1 MRAKELR
8 AGLGMSYPMARAR
21 ISISQQKKILRLRSK
36 GMSYQRIADTLGISI
51 RTALV
56 YSKSGI
62 VREKPQRDGKR
73 VAEILEHFC
82 KCCNGGIVRFERYAD
97 WTIELTSEC
106 DQCGQVFDRSA
117 YAPVAPR
124 VSTNKPVIGHKVGA
138 FLTDESRRDAID
150 NEREYEKTRSKNK
163 SSRK

>member
-1 MRAKELR
+1 
-8 AGLGMSYPMARAR
+8 MSYPMARAR
-21 ISISQQKKILRLRSK
+21 ISISQQKKILRLRSE

-56 YSKSGI
+56 YCKSGI
-62 VREKPQRDGKR
+62 VREKPLRDGKR

-97 WTIELTSEC
+97 WSIELTSEC
-106 DQCGQVFDRSA
+106 DQCGQAFDRSA
-117 YAPVAPR
+117 YAPTAPR
-124 VSTNKPVIGHKVGA
+124 VKNDKLVIGHKIGA
-138 FLTDESRRDAID
+138 FLSEDDRRKTAEND
-150 NEREYEKTRSKNK
+150 REYRQQVAKKR